1 MMLISLPTASR
12 TASMLA
18 MSSARRSRPRHSLRP
33 WKPPSLRNSTASF
46 ATSAGDLSQR
56 PLLLYA
62 GRGPM
67 LPPSSTRSGTPAA
80 LASASQ
86 AGHVEPGKRDH
97 RHPLIADEMQRL
109 AGSFVKVDRS
119 EPAAFEQ
126 FAEIVKR

>member
-1 MMLISLPTASR
+1 
-12 TASMLA
+12 
-18 MSSARRSRPRHSLRP
+18 
-33 WKPPSLRNSTASF
+33 
-46 ATSAGDLSQR
+46 
-56 PLLLYA
+56 
-62 GRGPM
+62 M
-67 LPPSSTRSGTPAA
+67 LPPSSTQSGTPAA

-126 FAEIVKR
+126 FAEIVKRGNELAHRLGDIWLKVCASNHALFRIEIDQDQRPVGERWRYAPLRVA